1 MKRSLVT
8 ESLIVAFVPLLCI
21 SLAGTGF
28 AQDVQTVRPMYKAL
42 PPHDYSLNSQP
53 LDPAVQLPQW
63 TFTWESSYDNQTFN
77 TVIVGADPSKTNTAT
92 TVTVAIIPIKMVYG
106 QNNGD
111 MTFDPAS
118 PYYKTYSTTQLIED
132 SLIFKPEFDF
142 DQGGTDLGKTQYL
155 DAYQRGNFWGS
166 VKTNTNYHLLFKT
179 VLGPEQT
186 FRVPASAGDVIT
198 VSIAPGKVGTAD
210 INWFDEQLQAL
221 IHNFHKIQPD
231 VLPLFITYQVYLTEN
246 GGCCIGGYHS
256 ALAGQPNGQTYAY
269 STTMNQFSNGQEA
282 FSQDVGA
289 LSHELG
295 GWIMDPFVDNS
306 SPCPGNNILEVGN
319 PPQSGPNYGGYP
331 YTIGGFTFYPQDL
344 VFITWFGAPA
354 ATSLDVWDGITQDVT
369 TFQNEA
375 LAVCQTP

>member
-1 MKRSLVT
+1 MMRILRTETLIAVLVALVCVSIA
-8 ESLIVAFVPLLCI
+8 E
-21 SLAGTGF
+21 TGA
-28 AQDVQTVRPMYKAL
+28 AQDIQTDRPMYKAV
-42 PPHDYSLNSQP
+42 PPHNDFRNSEP
-53 LDPAVQLPQW
+53 SEPTVQLPQW

-77 TVIVGADPSKTNTAT
+77 TVIVGTDPAKTDTTT
-92 TVTVAIIPIKMVYG
+92 TVTVAIVPIKMVYG
-106 QNNGD
+106 QNNGN

-118 PYYKTYSTTQLIED
+118 PYYKTYSTTQLIAD

-155 DAYQRGNFWGS
+155 DAYQRSNFWGS
-166 VKTNTNYHLLFKT
+166 VKTNTNYHLLFKA
-179 VLGPEQT
+179 VVGPEQT
-186 FRVPASAGDVIT
+186 FKVPAGTGDVIT

-210 INWFDEQLQAL
+210 INWFDAQLQAL
-221 IHNFHKIQPD
+221 IQKFHKIQPN

-256 ALAGQPNGQTYAY
+256 ALAGPPNGQTYIY

-282 FSQDVGA
+282 FSQDVGG
-289 LSHELG
+289 LSHEMG
-295 GWIMDPFVDNS
+295 GWLMDPFVDNS
-306 SPCPGNNILEVGN
+306 SPCPGNILEVGN
-319 PPQSGPNYGGYP
+319 PTDGSPNYGGYP

-354 ATSLDVWDGITQDVT
+354 ATSLDVWNGITQDVT